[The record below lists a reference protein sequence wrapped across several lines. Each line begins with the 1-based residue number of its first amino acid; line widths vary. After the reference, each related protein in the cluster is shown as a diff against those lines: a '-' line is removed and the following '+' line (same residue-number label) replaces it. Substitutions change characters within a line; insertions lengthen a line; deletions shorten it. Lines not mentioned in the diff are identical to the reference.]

1 MNENTEAQ
9 TNISPDYPL
18 NFLLAVDN
26 KYRTYYIPADID
38 ETIEYLLHIIFS
50 NTPNDADILRKHF
63 KYGKTYADIA
73 CEYQDTAE
81 HIQQLANRAIG
92 KFQYPTCIDCLGM
105 GIFKVIMRYRG
116 FYGGFNDDV
125 PDFVTPVTEINDLN
139 LSVRERERIKACR
152 NKYNRRFGKD
162 DNQRAFRHSQPRQTQ
177 L

>member
-73 CEYQDTAE
+73 CEYQDTYS
-81 HIQQLANRAIG
+81 NS
-92 KFQYPTCIDCLGM
+92 PTA
-105 GIFKVIMRYRG
+105 
-116 FYGGFNDDV
+116 
-125 PDFVTPVTEINDLN
+125 
-139 LSVRERERIKACR
+139 LSGNSSIPLVLTVWEWVFLK
-152 NKYNRRFGKD
+152 
-162 DNQRAFRHSQPRQTQ
+162 
-177 L
+177 